1 MTSLNSVGQVRAEL
15 NLTEYLKISCLE
27 LGRGVELIELRCWC
41 SFCQMLRISSL
52 RVKNNSFATE
62 EDCDFCFKNKG

>member
-27 LGRGVELIELRCWC
+27 LGVELIALLVFFLSDVANFPFTCR
-41 SFCQMLRISSL
+41 
-52 RVKNNSFATE
+52 NNNFATE
-62 EDCDFCFKNKG
+62 ENCVCCFKNKTG

>member
-27 LGRGVELIELRCWC
+27 LGRGVVALLVFFL
-41 SFCQMLRISSL
+41 SDVANFQFTCQ
-52 RVKNNSFATE
+52 KQ
-62 EDCDFCFKNKG
+62 